1 MGNIEPRLEHL
12 QAIWVDGSPIAFQA
26 AALLR
31 SDELGPNRNW
41 QMLIARPA
49 IEIDG
54 EDFAVRVTTRDGITY
69 SSRAKVK
76 FANLHPRPGIAP
88 SVVLEGTRP
97 LGVRHRA

>member
-1 MGNIEPRLEHL
+1 MGTIEPRSEQV
-12 QAIWVDGSPIAFQA
+12 QALWVNGSPISFQA
-26 AALLR
+26 AMLLR

-54 EDFAVRVTTRDGITY
+54 EDLAVRVTTRDGITY

-88 SVVLEGTRP
+88 SVLLEGAAP
-97 LGVRHRA
+97 LGVRHEA

>member
-1 MGNIEPRLEHL
+1 MN
-12 QAIWVDGSPIAFQA
+12 GSPIGFQA
-26 AALLR
+26 AMLLR

-41 QMLIARPA
+41 QMVIARPT

-88 SVVLEGTRP
+88 SVVLEGTAR
-97 LGVRHRA
+97 LGVRHQA